1 MDLTTA
7 TPVEI
12 DTVLAPIWEREAS
25 AQSRIVNYK
34 RREAE
39 IFTTIEKVKRGE
51 KVLRVTTAMDG
62 IELMED
68 LARIGRFIVAE
79 GNKLAAAEAEAAPY
93 EAEYTRRGGWNRV
106 FLATS
111 SNGHAHNGTECS
123 TCHNG
128 QYRTAFA
135 WLIQYSGKPE
145 AEIVADAGERACT
158 ICYESAP
165 AEVLKRKTKMF
176 TPDEIEAQQARE
188 DRGAA
193 KAQRDATK
201 NAKAINAP
209 DGSVLRGKHGR
220 IDTEVTAIREA
231 VDGLA
236 DRYHRLRVAQVLEAD
251 ADLAPFFWSADKLA
265 EFEADG
271 RKEAMPLIEAIAAK
285 HGRTVEDVLAELE
298 PKAEAKAKRN
308 GSGKAWV
315 AEFKRQS
322 SYRLEERDAYLAKCK
337 AEGREPWEA
346 LNLRWLKG

>member
-1 MDLTTA
+1 VNLTTA

-39 IFTTIEKVKRGE
+39 IFTTIEKIKRGE

-135 WLIQYSGKPE
+135 WLIRYSGKPE
-145 AEIVADAGERACT
+145 AEIVADAGKRACT
-158 ICYESAP
+158 TCYPSAP
-165 AEVLKRKTKMF
+165 ANAKGTKMF
-176 TPDEIEAQQARE
+176 TPDEEVAQRAREEREAERARKAREAADKGITTPEGEKLYAGKDHDSWDVCKTLRTAEIAATDALLDFLLDQARE
-188 DRGAA
+188 NDPEWAHYFERKSYAQHQMENTRHAWYLLRAIANKKGLTFQEVFETHEK
-193 KAQRDATK
+193 KAQ
-201 NAKAINAP
+201 AKQRKIEREWA
-209 DGSVLRGKHGR
+209 K
-220 IDTEVTAIREA
+220 DTRNPN
-231 VDGLA
+231 
-236 DRYHRLRVAQVLEAD
+236 RV
-251 ADLAPFFWSADKLA
+251 K
-265 EFEADG
+265 
-271 RKEAMPLIEAIAAK
+271 
-285 HGRTVEDVLAELE
+285 
-298 PKAEAKAKRN
+298 
-308 GSGKAWV
+308 
-315 AEFKRQS
+315 
-322 SYRLEERDAYLAKCK
+322 
-337 AEGREPWEA
+337 
-346 LNLRWLKG
+346 

>member
-39 IFTTIEKVKRGE
+39 IFTTIEKIKRGE

-79 GNKLAAAEAEAAPY
+79 GNKLAAAEADAAPY

-158 ICYESAP
+158 TCYPSAP
-165 AEVLKRKTKMF
+165 ANAKGTKMF
-176 TPDEIEAQQARE
+176 TPDEEEAQRARE
-188 DRGAA
+188 EREAERARKAREAA
-193 KAQRDATK
+193 DKAITTPEGGTLYETKDNSSYSAIKNIRTAEIAATDALYELVREQQHSVDPEYAWLYEGGRDNTDKNQMVLTRHAWCLIRSIAHKKGQTFEETFQVHEKKAQ
-201 NAKAINAP
+201 AK
-209 DGSVLRGKHGR
+209 
-220 IDTEVTAIREA
+220 IRK
-231 VDGLA
+231 A
-236 DRYHRLRVAQVLEAD
+236 DRE
-251 ADLAPFFWSADKLA
+251 W
-265 EFEADG
+265 
-271 RKEAMPLIEAIAAK
+271 AK
-285 HGRTVEDVLAELE
+285 DPRNPNRT
-298 PKAEAKAKRN
+298 K
-308 GSGKAWV
+308 
-315 AEFKRQS
+315 
-322 SYRLEERDAYLAKCK
+322 
-337 AEGREPWEA
+337 
-346 LNLRWLKG
+346 